1 MSLVTQY
8 RTDKR
13 WIGTRCTLCLADTF
27 TFHYTQCGKCC
38 IHRDDILLSPKD
50 LFNIAKKFGITPKAA
65 LTQYCEAYIRCNSRF
80 LVVCLK
86 PQRTIKRCPLLKN
99 RKCMY
104 GTRCQTGSLCHVP
117 DWHSWQVSCAS
128 YRWQHFGKSERSI
141 YWIIFNNPECDDGSE
156 THTVREWFHNF
167 DIPVEDDYFFT
178 WIKTQATLC
187 NHLHFLEEH
196 LSEKTMLLAWNTTLI
211 SLYLDYNIT
220 EDFQTQFQQNS
231 AKILSLIETMM
242 PINTPVS
249 EKE

>member
-1 MSLVTQY
+1 
-8 RTDKR
+8 
-13 WIGTRCTLCLADTF
+13 
-27 TFHYTQCGKCC
+27 
-38 IHRDDILLSPKD
+38 
-50 LFNIAKKFGITPKAA
+50 
-65 LTQYCEAYIRCNSRF
+65 
-80 LVVCLK
+80 
-86 PQRTIKRCPLLKN
+86 
-99 RKCMY
+99 MY

-117 DWHSWQVSCAS
+117 DWQVSCAS
-128 YRWQHFGKSERSI
+128 YRWQHFGKSERII
-141 YWIIFNNPECDDGSE
+141 YLIIFNNPECDDGSE